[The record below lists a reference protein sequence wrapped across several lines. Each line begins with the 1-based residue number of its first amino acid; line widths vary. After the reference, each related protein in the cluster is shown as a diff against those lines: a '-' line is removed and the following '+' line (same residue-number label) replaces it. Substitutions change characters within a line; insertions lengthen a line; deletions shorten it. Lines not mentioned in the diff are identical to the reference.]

1 MELDALLD
9 GFPVVITLPVS
20 WGDMDA
26 FQHVNNT
33 RFFRYFEDARIAYF
47 ERTGL
52 VDFASSPTGVG
63 PVVAQTACRY
73 RAPLRY
79 PDELQVG
86 ARVTSVGQHSFR
98 MEYRVVSVAL
108 HAIAATGSAV
118 IVAFD
123 FAEERKAVLPEAWRR
138 ALSHVENCDLPVHGD
153 APGDD
158 ELGS

>member
-1 MELDALLD
+1 MELESMLE

-33 RFFRYFEDARIAYF
+33 TFFRYFEDARIAYF

-52 VDFASSPTGVG
+52 IDFSAAPTGIG
-63 PVVAQTACRY
+63 PIVAHTACRF

-79 PDELQVG
+79 PDDLQVG
-86 ARVTSVGQHSFR
+86 ARVTEVGQHSFK
-98 MEYRVVSVAL
+98 MEFRVISVAL
-108 HAIAATGSAV
+108 HAIAAQGSAA
-118 IVAFD
+118 IVAYD
-123 FAEERKAVLPEAWRR
+123 FKKESKALLPETWRR
-138 ALSHVENCDLPVHGD
+138 ALSHVENCDFPAKQD

-158 ELGS
+158 EIGH